1 MKAYN
6 LSDLEQQ
13 LLNAD
18 WKSEA
23 EPFTVD
29 HGVPGL
35 VHDCRY
41 KITLTSPE
49 GSVYRAEGHTRA
61 EAFRASVQTAGVLD
75 EDCPHL
81 V

>member
-6 LSDLEQQ
+6 LSDLEQK
-13 LLNAD
+13 LIDAN
-18 WKSEA
+18 WTSEA

-35 VHDCRY
+35 VYDCRY

-49 GSVYRAEGHTRA
+49 GSVYRAEGPTRSD
-61 EAFRASVQTAGVLD
+61 AFRATVQTAGVLD